1 MPKNAKQ
8 YDASYKKLFTNQEIT
23 ASLLQGFV
31 PEEILAEMDLS
42 TLEPMPSEHITR
54 GNRERR
60 NDLLWKAR
68 YGNAWC
74 YLLIMLEFQSVED
87 WWMSVRISAYSAL
100 LLQDIIKYDK
110 LNKKD
115 KLPLIFPFVIYNG
128 DKKWHA
134 PEEINQL
141 LFEHDN
147 KIDIYQPHQKYYLLD
162 IKHLSTL
169 IENADSNLSMQIFN
183 LENSASIEN
192 IIAVLDNLAK
202 ILPPYEKS
210 HIHEAFINLL
220 SVNIIDDPDMSEQ
233 LNHCKTVQEAYS
245 MLAES
250 APRWKISLLEEG
262 FEKGKMEGR
271 AEGKEE
277 GVLIGIKNALQ
288 TILASRFGLPSKE
301 LLTAIDKITSVNAL
315 QSLLIEATSA
325 ESMNKFIEMV
335 HNRHD

>member
-1 MPKNAKQ
+1 M
-8 YDASYKKLFTNQEIT
+8 
-23 ASLLQGFV
+23 
-31 PEEILAEMDLS
+31 
-42 TLEPMPSEHITR
+42 
-54 GNRERR
+54 
-60 NDLLWKAR
+60 
-68 YGNAWC
+68 
-74 YLLIMLEFQSVED
+74 
-87 WWMSVRISAYSAL
+87 
-100 LLQDIIKYDK
+100 
-110 LNKKD
+110 
-115 KLPLIFPFVIYNG
+115 
-128 DKKWHA
+128 
-134 PEEINQL
+134 
-141 LFEHDN
+141 
-147 KIDIYQPHQKYYLLD
+147 
-162 IKHLSTL
+162 
-169 IENADSNLSMQIFN
+169 SMQIFN